1 MSCQTSYTYLI
12 EVIIMENK
20 IGVMKEIDRLG
31 RIVIPKEMRDTFK
44 LDKIVEILVTPE
56 GVLIRNPRYEIIEK
70 KDNEASDQ

>member
-1 MSCQTSYTYLI
+1 
-12 EVIIMENK
+12 MEKK

-31 RIVIPKEMRDTFK
+31 RIVTPKEMRDTFK

-70 KDNEASDQ
+70 MDNEASDQ

>member
-70 KDNEASDQ
+70 KDNESSDQ

>member
-1 MSCQTSYTYLI
+1 
-12 EVIIMENK
+12 MEKK

-70 KDNEASDQ
+70 KDNESSDQ

>member
-12 EVIIMENK
+12 EVIIMEKK

-56 GVLIRNPRYEIIEK
+56 GVLIRNPRSEIIEK

>member
-1 MSCQTSYTYLI
+1 
-12 EVIIMENK
+12 
-20 IGVMKEIDRLG
+20 
-31 RIVIPKEMRDTFK
+31 MRDTFK